1 MRLNGTNNYTR
12 TNFNGFLNSKLLTKS
27 LEFAADNGALF
38 SAGTGVILSTFA
50 RPVAILA
57 TPNAE
62 KENKQYACAKSIS
75 SSLINFGVM
84 LAASTPVAIAMSKID
99 TNPQKYLKEATIKTL
114 KGAEQ
119 HLTHSKKY
127 SFASQLFKLGL
138 GFVIAA
144 PKSILSSNLIPPIMS
159 KLFPNH
165 NLKKSDNKDIS
176 FTGIQ
181 PTEKLAKGIGKI
193 IDTKPL
199 QKIAD
204 KFHNSNFELHI
215 MNLTDVMAT
224 GTFIATTAK
233 NGNIK
238 ENRKKPLMYNAAI
251 STGLSIAGGYTLN
264 KLLEKPTKK
273 FIKKFVEVNKDS
285 KNLHKYIEGIHIAKA
300 ALLLGGIYYIIIP
313 IISTFISDKID
324 KKNA

>member
-1 MRLNGTNNYTR
+1 
-12 TNFNGFLNSKLLTKS
+12 
-27 LEFAADNGALF
+27 
-38 SAGTGVILSTFA
+38 
-50 RPVAILA
+50 
-57 TPNAE
+57 
-62 KENKQYACAKSIS
+62 
-75 SSLINFGVM
+75 
-84 LAASTPVAIAMSKID
+84 
-99 TNPQKYLKEATIKTL
+99 
-114 KGAEQ
+114 
-119 HLTHSKKY
+119 
-127 SFASQLFKLGL
+127 
-138 GFVIAA
+138 
-144 PKSILSSNLIPPIMS
+144 MS

-233 NGNIK
+233 NENIK

-264 KLLEKPTKK
+264 KLLEKPTEK

>member
-1 MRLNGTNNYTR
+1 MNVGKINNNTPSFQGIYNSRIVKKGLLLAANQGT
-12 TNFNGFLNSKLLTKS
+12 
-27 LEFAADNGALF
+27 LF
-38 SAGTGVILSTFA
+38 STGVSLAMSTLV
-50 RPVAILA
+50 RPLAILA
-57 TPNAE
+57 APKTD

-75 SSLINFGVM
+75 SSLINFGVI

-233 NGNIK
+233 NENIK

-264 KLLEKPTKK
+264 KLLEKPTEK